1 MRVVSLFVVI
11 FWFALVS
18 DTWSLDAEQW
28 FAEGNRLSSKGEFK
42 EAAQAY
48 QKSID
53 QNPLAPV
60 AHYNL
65 GIAYKNLRQLDKAA
79 SVLEKAVELAPTILD
94 IRLTLGNVYNMQER
108 WKDAIG
114 QLNIVVHRQ
123 QNDAQAHGNL
133 GWAYYNFKDGP
144 PFKQMVILN
153 LSKAVELFGKQN
165 QLQAAEATRKIL
177 EEAKLK
183 FGYPAVIP

>member
-1 MRVVSLFVVI
+1 MRVLALLVVFLFAVLTSNV
-11 FWFALVS
+11 
-18 DTWSLDAEQW
+18 WSLDAEQW
-28 FAEGNRLSSKGEFK
+28 FLDGNRLSAEEKFE
-42 EAAQAY
+42 EAAKAY

-79 SVLEKAVELAPTILD
+79 KSLEKAVELAPTNLD
-94 IRLTLGNVYNMQER
+94 IRLTLGNVYNTQER

-133 GWAYYNFKDGP
+133 GWAYYNYKDGP

-153 LSKAVELFGKQN
+153 LSKAVELFGQQN
-165 QLQAAEATRKIL
+165 QLKAAESTRKIL

-183 FGYPAVIP
+183 FGYQAPN

>member
-11 FWFALVS
+11 LWFASVS

-28 FAEGNRLSSKGEFK
+28 FVEGNRLSSKGQFK
-42 EAAQAY
+42 EAAEAY

-65 GIAYKNLRQLDKAA
+65 GIAYKNLQQLDKAA
-79 SVLEKAVELAPTILD
+79 NVLEKAVELAPTNLD
-94 IRLTLGNVYNMQER
+94 VRLTLGNVYNMQER

-133 GWAYYNFKDGP
+133 GWAYYNYKDGP

-165 QLQAAEATRKIL
+165 QPLAAEATRKIL
-177 EEAKLK
+177 EEAQLK
-183 FGYPAVIP
+183 FGYPAAIP